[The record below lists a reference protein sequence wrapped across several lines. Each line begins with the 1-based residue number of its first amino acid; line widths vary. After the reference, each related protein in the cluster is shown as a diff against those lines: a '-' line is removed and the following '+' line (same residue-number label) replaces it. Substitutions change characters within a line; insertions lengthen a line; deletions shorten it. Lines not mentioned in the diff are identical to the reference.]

1 MSKNYTAS
9 DIVKR
14 ALQLADIS
22 NTDFL
27 THQEM
32 EQYMN
37 DAWVAVLGTMINK
50 GVHVFIK
57 EVSLHGASNTNRTEY
72 KLPDDLWQ
80 ICSLKT
86 RTGVMITRKA
96 ESENE
101 SSNTYEI
108 FNDTLRLYGTSSDL
122 ILTYWTTP
130 VHVTFPDKTIELE
143 DLLTRYGRDIVATYG
158 NKVVIKNNTGDG
170 QNIYTIVNAVTGELI
185 GQRQEMEDDVLDVI
199 LTEDYFV
206 LKKYAIDKEDGAT
219 TLEVYDEKGEEL
231 LFDLYEDFYQGVYK
245 VPSNSRFNLATDT
258 LLFDINNEQM
268 IVHKEGK
275 IRAIYEIEDDLYLI
289 YDDGLVSQINEEGE
303 EIELTTLDPVPNSYL
318 VSKSGVLL
326 SFVDNK
332 ELLTLPDGQLWPLN
346 IPEPKAA
353 IDYGYISKSLKRITS
368 SEQDTVFDFPND
380 LFVSM
385 IAYQIAILCAAKQN
399 ASSEGLVSGYQQA
412 FQTFM
417 NVFDQNGAFTRV
429 VNVY

>member
-1 MSKNYTAS
+1 MNYTAS

-14 ALQLADIS
+14 ALRLADIA

-32 EQYMN
+32 EQYVN
-37 DAWVAVLGTMINK
+37 DAWVAVYGQIVNK
-50 GVHVFIK
+50 GLKLFIK
-57 EVSLHGASNTNRTEY
+57 EISLHGASNTNRTEY

-86 RTGVMITRKA
+86 RTGIMISRKA

-101 SSNTYEI
+101 SSGTYEI

-143 DLLTRYGRDIVATYG
+143 DNLTRYGRDIVATYG
-158 NKVVIKNNTGDG
+158 NKVVIKNTSDN
-170 QNIYTIVNAVTGELI
+170 QNIYTIVNAVTGELL
-185 GQRQEMEDDVLDVI
+185 GQRQENQEDVLDVI

-206 LKKYAIDKEDGAT
+206 LKKPVQDDMI
-219 TLEVYDEKGEEL
+219 TLEVYDDKGEEL
-231 LFDLYEDFYQGVYK
+231 LFDLYDAFYQGIYK

-258 LLFDINNEQM
+258 YLFDINNEQM
-268 IVHKEGK
+268 IVHKEERV
-275 IRAIYEIEDDLYLI
+275 RAIYEVEDDLYLI
-289 YDDGLVSQINEEGE
+289 YDDGTVSQINEEGE
-303 EIELTTLDPVPNSYL
+303 EIELTTLDPVPNDYL
-318 VSKSGVLL
+318 ISKSGVLL
-326 SFVDNK
+326 NFIDRK

-346 IPEPKAA
+346 IPEPKVA

-385 IAYQIAILCAAKQN
+385 IAYQIAIQCAAKQN
-399 ASSEGLVSGYQQA
+399 ASSEGLVTGYQQA